1 MRKILIILFLNLLT
15 FLNLNSY
22 GELDASVLE
31 KIKVERIEEDQ
42 KDICF
47 KNNNKTMRQ
56 LKIIR

>member
-15 FLNLNSY
+15 FLNINSY

-47 KNNNKTMRQ
+47 KNNNNTMRQ